1 MLLYVKEMDEIFA
14 EEILS
19 WKYEAPYDFY
29 NNEYSVDAVRELM
42 NHSYSA
48 VLDEQDE
55 IFGFLCIGESAQVPI
70 GIDFGAYPKGFI
82 DVGIGM
88 NPVFTGQGRGLTFL
102 TFILNYIKGVYGDA
116 PLRLT
121 VAVFNSRAIHL
132 YEKLGF
138 VKEKEFTR
146 GDIVFITMIRVFKET

>member
-1 MLLYVKEMDEIFA
+1 MSLYVKEMDEIFA

-48 VLDEQDE
+48 VLDDQDE
-55 IFGFLCIGESAQVPI
+55 LFGFFCMGESAQVPV
-70 GIDFGAYPKGFI
+70 GSNLGEYPEGFI
-82 DVGIGM
+82 DIGIGM
-88 NPVFTGQGRGLTFL
+88 NPVYTGQGHGHTFF
-102 TFILNYIKGVYGDA
+102 TFIRNYIKAVYGDA

-121 VAVFNSRAIHL
+121 VAMFNNRAIHL

-146 GDIVFITMIRVFKET
+146 GDIEFMTMVNGA